1 MRVEPTERVDS
12 GAGLQELMVSLVD
25 GLAVAV
31 AVREDEWAGV
41 RRDVMWLAAGVEF
54 VFGVLREQN

>member
-1 MRVEPTERVDS
+1 MSVEPTERVDS
-12 GAGLQELMVSLVD
+12 GAGLQELLVSLVD

-54 VFGVLREQN
+54 VFEVLREQN